1 MKTIHQTT
9 TTATGQ
15 KASYGVK
22 QTTPWIAYNH
32 GRQRHT
38 AVFATLGWRGGLAR
52 IRELIGRHGI
62 QIEPEHK
69 CIFGIIE
76 NAA

>member
-9 TTATGQ
+9 TTAAGQ

-22 QTTPWIAYNH
+22 QTTTWITFNH
-32 GRQRHT
+32 GQQRHT
-38 AVFATLGWRGGLAR
+38 AIFATPGWRGGLAR
-52 IRELIGRHGI
+52 IRELISRHGI

-69 CIFGIIE
+69 CIFGILE